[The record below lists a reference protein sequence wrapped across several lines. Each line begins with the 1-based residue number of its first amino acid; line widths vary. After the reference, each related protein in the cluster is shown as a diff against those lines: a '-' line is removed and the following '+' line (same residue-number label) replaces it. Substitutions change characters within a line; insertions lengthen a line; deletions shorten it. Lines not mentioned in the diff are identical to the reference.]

1 MNVDNF
7 TPLEAVV
14 KHAPLGLRFTDLA
27 YGVNVTDGLN
37 VTARPFDKPLPVLRA
52 AHSPVS
58 GVYGFYSLPG
68 FRRYEDDELPVE
80 NWCVAG
86 SPPNWIISVEDRLGR
101 FLPQVMPMCLPKQ
114 NLFAVPLYSSP
125 ARTAMAGYAT
135 VRGELWDK
143 AVNKAASWAVVKAF
157 QPDLPI
163 DKRIEYAGVADG
175 RGMFVLFLPYPKP
188 VGGIALNQQAWPLD
202 FEVFYEPK
210 VYRWSGQTEPEPA
223 GGETI
228 DNAKTRIPPDSNV
241 LLRQSM
247 GSIYDIAAGAG
258 ATLASDLH
266 YRKDLALKTRDQ
278 EPDSPNYVE
287 KYKTAEHRL
296 WVQSA

>member
-7 TPLEAVV
+7 TLLEAVV
-14 KHAPLGLRFTDLA
+14 KHAPLGLRFIDLA

-58 GVYGFYSLPG
+58 GVYGFYSMPG

-86 SPPNWIISVEDRLGR
+86 SPPNWIISVDDTLGR
-101 FLPQVMPMCLPKQ
+101 FLPQVMPMCLPKK
-114 NLFAVPLYSSP
+114 NLFEVPLYSNP

-143 AVNKAASWAVVKAF
+143 AANKPASWAVVSAKNAL
-157 QPDLPI
+157 DT
-163 DKRIEYAGVADG
+163 EYRYSTVADG

-188 VGGIALNQQAWPLD
+188 ISGIALNRQAWSLD
-202 FEVFYEPK
+202 FQIHYEPK
-210 VYRWSGQTEPEPA
+210 VHRWSGQNAPEPA
-223 GGETI
+223 EGETVEE
-228 DNAKTRIPPDSNV
+228 AKVRIPPDSNV
-241 LLRQSM
+241 LLRQVA

-258 ATLASDLH
+258 ATLTSDLH
-266 YRKDLALKTRDQ
+266 YRSDLVLKTRDK